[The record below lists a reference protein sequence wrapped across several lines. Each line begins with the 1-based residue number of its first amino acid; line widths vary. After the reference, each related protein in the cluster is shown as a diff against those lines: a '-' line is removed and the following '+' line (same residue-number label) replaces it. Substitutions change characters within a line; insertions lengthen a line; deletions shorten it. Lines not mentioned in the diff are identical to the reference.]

1 MLKKYTNQNDATPTK
16 VTEQGLPGYHT
27 TSLRYNMLSEF
38 ANLVR
43 TNQFKI
49 RSSRVCNELDTW
61 VFVQGSRGMDHK
73 EGCHDDTI
81 TCLAMGLF
89 VMQHS
94 VSKQIEQ
101 KNRDMAMLNAMV
113 RANSRIIQTQAREKR
128 EEVTNEHKLRVEDVM
143 FTNKTVEKK
152 NHPNMWLFC
161 GASTKKT

>member
-1 MLKKYTNQNDATPTK
+1 MTQYTNQNDATPTK

-61 VFVQGSRGMDHK
+61 IFVQGSRGMDHK

-113 RANSRIIQTQAREKR
+113 RANSRIVQTQKR
-128 EEVTNEHKLRVEDVM
+128 ENTETDNKLRVQDVM
-143 FTNKTVEKK
+143 FTNKTIEKK
-152 NHPNMWLFC
+152 HNPNMWLFC
-161 GASTKKT
+161 GASKKQTPF